1 MSETNDM
8 DVNDTGSTLQNG
20 LPQSQTEAGMG
31 EAKAAAAAEASDDN
45 AQNENGNVLGDADKS
60 MRKHP
65 DDVRRISLA
74 VPDAPSTRP
83 EYVDFCVDD
92 FPGGLQSC
100 LEAILMV
107 ADQPQQAADLARVLA
122 VDEDQVTA
130 ALQAMQ
136 REYDGDATRD
146 LAPRGFELRHTARG
160 WQYGNR
166 AVFEPVVSAFVT
178 DGQMARL
185 SQAAL
190 EALAIVAYKQ
200 PVTRAQIAAIRGVN
214 SDGVVRALNVRGLIR
229 EEGADPDSRAAFLV
243 TTGLFLEK
251 MGLESL
257 DQLPELAPFMPA
269 ADDVVNQAHADE
281 V

>member
-1 MSETNDM
+1 M
-8 DVNDTGSTLQNG
+8 NG
-20 LPQSQTEAGMG
+20 EGQS
-31 EAKAAAAAEASDDN
+31 ASDAPADPN
-45 AQNENGNVLGDADKS
+45 PAPASAQG
-60 MRKHP
+60 
-65 DDVRRISLA
+65 
-74 VPDAPSTRP
+74 PDAAPTRP
-83 EYVDFCVDD
+83 EYVDFTVED
-92 FPGGLQSC
+92 FPGGVESC

-107 ADQPQQAADLARVLA
+107 ADQPQQAADLGRVLA
-122 VDEDQVTA
+122 LDEDEVTA
-130 ALQAMQ
+130 ALESMQ
-136 REYDGDATRD
+136 HEYDGDETRN

-214 SDGVVRALNVRGLIR
+214 SDGVVRALSVRGLIR
-229 EEGADPDSRAAFLV
+229 EEGADPDSRAALLV

-251 MGLESL
+251 MGLDSL

-269 ADDVVNQAHADE
+269 ASDVVNQAEEAQQAE
-281 V
+281 TEPSAAL

>member
-1 MSETNDM
+1 MSEIKVSEID
-8 DVNDTGSTLQNG
+8 DASFD
-20 LPQSQTEAGMG
+20 
-31 EAKAAAAAEASDDN
+31 EASSETDN
-45 AQNENGNVLGDADKS
+45 KDSEEQPARGEG
-60 MRKHP
+60 
-65 DDVRRISLA
+65 
-74 VPDAPSTRP
+74 PDAAPTRP
-83 EYVDFCVDD
+83 EYVDFSVED
-92 FPGGLQSC
+92 FPGGLESC

-107 ADQPQQAADLARVLA
+107 ADQPQQAADMARVLA
-122 VDEDQVTA
+122 LDEGEVTS
-130 ALQAMQ
+130 ALESMQ
-136 REYDGDATRD
+136 REYDGDEAHN

-214 SDGVVRALNVRGLIR
+214 SDGVVRALSVRGLIR
-229 EEGADPDSRAAFLV
+229 EEGADSDSRAAFLV

-269 ADDVVNQAHADE
+269 ASDVVNQAENAETDLPA
-281 V
+281 VA